1 MKGYFEGWYFKQQ
14 APGDGPMLALIPAV
28 HMDGG
33 GRRTGSIQIVTPDEA
48 WCVELPEAPLYTR
61 RPVLTV
67 NAGGSFFS
75 ERGLALNI
83 RQKEI
88 TLTGKLRFGPL
99 TKPRG
104 DIMGPYRFVPFM
116 ECRHSVFSAAHSV
129 YGSLTLNGQTLDFSG
144 GCGYIEGDWGRS
156 FPKRYAW
163 TQAAWPEAGRPD
175 GAGCSV
181 MLSAAE
187 VRPFGAPF
195 MGVIG
200 VVYFQGVQHRLAT
213 YRGAK
218 LVSADS
224 GRISVRQGDCVLTA
238 QLLEADTAA
247 RQSLRAPVSGNMV
260 RVVRERLRCRAW
272 YTFSVKDRVLFD
284 DVTDSASFEYEL

>member
-1 MKGYFEGWYFKQQ
+1 MMGYFEGWYFKQQ
-14 APGDGPMLALIPAV
+14 APGNGPMLALIPAV

-33 GRRTGSIQIVTPDEA
+33 GHRTGSIQIVAPDGA
-48 WCVELPEAPLYTR
+48 WCVKLPEAPVYTR

-67 NAGGSFFS
+67 KAGGNFLS
-75 ERGLALNI
+75 ERGLALDI
-83 RQKEI
+83 RQKDI
-88 TLTGKLRFGPL
+88 TLTGEVRFGPL

-116 ECRHSVFSAAHSV
+116 ECRHSVFSLTHSIW
-129 YGSLTLNGQTLDFSG
+129 GSLTLNGQPLDFTG
-144 GCGYIEGDWGRS
+144 GCGYIEGDRGRS
-156 FPKRYAW
+156 FPNKYAW
-163 TQAAWPEAGRPD
+163 TQAAWPAAD
-175 GAGCSV
+175 CSV
-181 MLSAAE
+181 MLSVAE
-187 VRPFGAPF
+187 VCPFGAPF

-200 VVYFQGVQHRLAT
+200 IVYFQGVQHRLAT

-218 LVSADS
+218 LVSAGD
-224 GRISVRQGDCVLTA
+224 GRISVRQGDCLLTA

-260 RVVRERLRCRAW
+260 RVVRERLRCRAR

-284 DVTDSASFEYEL
+284 DVTESASFEYEL